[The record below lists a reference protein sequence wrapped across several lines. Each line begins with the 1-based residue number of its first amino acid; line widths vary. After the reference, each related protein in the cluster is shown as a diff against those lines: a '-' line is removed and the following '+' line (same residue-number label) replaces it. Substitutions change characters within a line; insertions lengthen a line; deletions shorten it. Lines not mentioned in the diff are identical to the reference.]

1 MVPGLWLEAC
11 QWYSFFIFFSSHHCP
26 LTLDR
31 PSPACSLLPRERTA
45 SKWTNPADHRKSQPQ
60 SVRRCL
66 NIGGWCCFGLS
77 KMFNS
82 FVIALL
88 LAMNGYVI
96 CIHMIG
102 STDLGCIL
110 LSALRIGLVH
120 TAVIRWKDAGLCNV
134 SRCLFELR
142 PSTTISRIVPCAKIT
157 RLKPSEAEE
166 TRGNKRLRSPRL

>member
-1 MVPGLWLEAC
+1 MNTSFLANHWWVLTAWMVPGPWLEAC
-11 QWYSFFIFFSSHHCP
+11 QWYSFFMFFSSHHCP

-31 PSPACSLLPRERTA
+31 PSPACSLLPRERMA

-96 CIHMIG
+96 CIHIYDCIYIWYDMIWYDI
-102 STDLGCIL
+102 TYAYIY
-110 LSALRIGLVH
+110 IMYIYMYVY
-120 TAVIRWKDAGLCNV
+120 VIW
-134 SRCLFELR
+134 
-142 PSTTISRIVPCAKIT
+142 
-157 RLKPSEAEE
+157 
-166 TRGNKRLRSPRL
+166 